1 MKKFQNQEQELK
13 DASREKEKAL
23 IEKATIEES
32 IDMERNKLQTQLAQF
47 NKLVEITP
55 NVKTRGARVLYMYC
69 ITMIKYKMKY
79 KKYLYT

>member
-1 MKKFQNQEQELK
+1 MK

-32 IDMERNKLQTQLAQF
+32 IDVERNKLQTQLAQF

-55 NVKTRGARVLYMYC
+55 NVKTRGAKVPYVCNVLY
-69 ITMIKYKMKY
+69 IDVRMIKYILKY
-79 KKYLYT
+79 KNLYL